1 MTQAVRVGQ
10 ATPSDLDLAVPLYD
24 AYRQFQGV
32 APDPA
37 AARKFLAQRLRLGE
51 SVVLLAR
58 TADGSAVGFAQLF
71 HIYSS
76 ISLASVYILNDL
88 YVDLAARRCG
98 VAGLL
103 LDESELFARRM
114 GAVRLS
120 LNTAVDN
127 LHAQKLYEARGWS
140 RTDRDYIAY
149 HRSLEP

>member
-1 MTQAVRVGQ
+1 MKRVVVEQ
-10 ATPSDLDLAVPLYD
+10 ATLAELDLAVPLYD

-32 APDPA
+32 ASDPK
-37 AARKFLAQRLRLGE
+37 AARRFLAQRLRLGE

-58 TADGSAVGFAQLF
+58 TAGGGAVGFAQLF

-88 YVDLAARRCG
+88 YVDASARR
-98 VAGLL
+98 AGIAALL
-103 LDESELFARRM
+103 LDEAERFARRT

-127 LHAQKLYEARGWS
+127 LPAQKLYEARGWS
-140 RTDRDYIAY
+140 RTDRHYIAY
-149 HRSLEP
+149 HRNLEP